1 VTDRPDR
8 RWTDSEDGARIAR
21 NVAASLRGVL
31 DDIHRGRF
39 AQARRAL
46 SFELMRIEVYAVP
59 ARLADPTLEIAK
71 RVQSHLRGKHPMTH
85 AAQIELEALID
96 FWAKRARL
104 ED

>member
-1 VTDRPDR
+1 MTHR

-21 NVAASLRGVL
+21 NVAASLRAVL
-31 DDIHRGRF
+31 GDIHRNRF

-46 SFELMRIEVYAVP
+46 SFELMRIEVYGVP

-71 RVQSHLRGKHPMTH
+71 RVQSHLGAKYPLTH
-85 AAQIELEALID
+85 AAQIELEGLID
-96 FWAKRARL
+96 FWAKQARL